1 VLVACT
7 AHVYARPFAHTGE
20 CRSVPPSCITRG
32 SATADETGYTDA
44 VRVAARA
51 DANVAEMATLFAT
64 MLTLL
69 VGMGTIKV
77 QDDAGNT
84 LTDPTKQEHSLTQA
98 EAGAFYVIICASR
111 ASLSSPLA
119 FLRQSLHASA
129 HVRTTTD
136 ITMALFC
143 TMTVGIIVRRLGGV
157 VLQVQRGNQRPFR
170 PKFPDPL
177 AGGRYSSLK
186 ARRAHLEQQARD
198 VYDIEQ
204 SKIDEVAGRIGI
216 PGDKALIALMKRRY
230 EESPKPTGLP
240 DEISEMVRLYA
251 CEMFAAAFHAFSA
264 ASHHECDTRTNP
276 DLHALACAFI
286 DLEEPARSSASL
298 VQRACA

>member
-1 VLVACT
+1 
-7 AHVYARPFAHTGE
+7 
-20 CRSVPPSCITRG
+20 
-32 SATADETGYTDA
+32 
-44 VRVAARA
+44 
-51 DANVAEMATLFAT
+51 
-64 MLTLL
+64 
-69 VGMGTIKV
+69 
-77 QDDAGNT
+77 
-84 LTDPTKQEHSLTQA
+84 
-98 EAGAFYVIICASR
+98 
-111 ASLSSPLA
+111 
-119 FLRQSLHASA
+119 
-129 HVRTTTD
+129 
-136 ITMALFC
+136 MALFC

-204 SKIDEVAGRIGI
+204 SEIDEVAGRIGI

-230 EESPKPTGLP
+230 EESSKPTGLP
-240 DEISEMVRLYA
+240 DEISEMVRLHA
-251 CEMFAAAFHAFSA
+251 CECSQLP
-264 ASHHECDTRTNP
+264 SVRSLRPVTTSVTRTNP
-276 DLHALACAFI
+276 DLHTLACAFI